1 MHYSAFDGKAVA
13 DPFLHAF
20 GKIVTL
26 WESILEDCL
35 LVQKELFDSTEADL
49 QQQALRDEMQL
60 AAEMARHCI
69 EENALKAEDQTESLR
84 QYEQYTQH
92 YEKLKKKYDALLI
105 HQQKR
110 KEDHNRLSQFI
121 AMLQNQTELPV
132 KFHEDLWLATVDK
145 VTVCHSTVVFTFRC
159 GFEVTEEI

>member
-26 WESILEDCL
+26 RESILEDCL

-49 QQQALRDEMQL
+49 QQQALRDEMQM
-60 AAEMARHCI
+60 AAEMVRHCI

-105 HQQKR
+105 HQRKR
-110 KEDHNRLSQFI
+110 KEDHNRLSQSLRCCKTKPSSRSSSTKI
-121 AMLQNQTELPV
+121 YGLPRWI
-132 KFHEDLWLATVDK
+132 KSPS
-145 VTVCHSTVVFTFRC
+145 VTAP
-159 GFEVTEEI
+159 